1 MFKPQVESRL
11 KIIDTNSGHFILAE
25 PSDLYEDCIEISY
38 KLQDGSPTELG
49 TKLILSL
56 EQVNVL
62 SENLLKTF
70 KTTYTNHLN
79 NTIAPE
85 YSISSY
91 LQETERIIALET
103 KMIMLEREL
112 ENKNK
117 ELDDLR
123 YIQALLE
130 DDNVK
135 QIINERNWYK
145 LDYEAE
151 MLANQDLRV
160 KFKAEPNETMW
171 EMWDR
176 LEKTLK
182 DNNLL

>member
-1 MFKPQVESRL
+1 MFKPQIESRL

-56 EQVNVL
+56 DQITVL

-70 KTTYTNHLN
+70 KKNTLN
-79 NTIAPE
+79 NSSNTIAPE

-103 KMIMLEREL
+103 KVIMLEREI

-123 YIQALLE
+123 YVQSLL

-135 QIINERNWYK
+135 QIVSERNWYK

-151 MLANQDLRV
+151 MQANADLRV
-160 KFKAEPNETMW
+160 KFKALPNETMW

-176 LEKTLK
+176 LEKTLI

>member
-1 MFKPQVESRL
+1 MFKPQIESRL

-56 EQVNVL
+56 DQITVL

-70 KTTYTNHLN
+70 KKNTLN
-79 NTIAPE
+79 NSSNTIAPE

-103 KMIMLEREL
+103 KVIMLEREI

-123 YIQALLE
+123 YVQSLL

-135 QIINERNWYK
+135 
-145 LDYEAE
+145 
-151 MLANQDLRV
+151 
-160 KFKAEPNETMW
+160 
-171 EMWDR
+171 
-176 LEKTLK
+176 
-182 DNNLL
+182 